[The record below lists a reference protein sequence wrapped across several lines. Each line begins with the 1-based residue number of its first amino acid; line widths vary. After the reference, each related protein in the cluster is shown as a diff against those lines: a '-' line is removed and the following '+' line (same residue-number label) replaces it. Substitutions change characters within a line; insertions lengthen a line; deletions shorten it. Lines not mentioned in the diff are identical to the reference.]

1 MKQRLLLC
9 LLMLMVSVGIA
20 IGQTVTYPINVII
33 PEGNGTVKFKIE
45 SDAFPFDV
53 NSWPKLAIDNTTT
66 NPDAWGKSLAWTI
79 KQKEDDKINLSLPT
93 IIDESKNWGNLSIV
107 IEGEVSTLYVRD
119 LTSKYDPAGVI
130 AAAPMLS
137 KIKKIELKGGTVLSS
152 LKLGKDATKTDYFE
166 NLETLIIPENKLNF
180 LPTKT
185 DKMTPSIGKITTT
198 DVSLTDNARSFMLD
212 ATELFASKLTQ
223 LKDVPSPNLSIKTL
237 YKGGATT
244 SEVKATKVESIYHF
258 KDANGVYVDG
268 EYTADIEITDGDW
281 KGIVIGGVTL
291 NVEPAQFTLNI
302 TGKDATKVSV
312 KVDPEKT
319 SYEKGNK
326 ITLTP
331 TQAEGSAF
339 AGFELVKGL
348 EKADNYEEGNS
359 YVYVFN
365 GKDDA
370 EIKVL
375 SKAAN
380 AKVTFNTNTTE
391 ENGTLTVWYNNAKV
405 TNGTSIPCGAEIK
418 IIAEAKTESFTI
430 DDVKMGT
437 TSIKD
442 KNTVKN
448 DPMRFEATV
457 TVPNVAD
464 GETVNITAT
473 FVGNGKKLTI
483 DRPTGD
489 AWNNDNGNGFTITD
503 NSGKD
508 YVDGGLLEMTIPV
521 NTELTI
527 TMKPKAANKY
537 VTVQINGTAYEVE
550 EVGERTYVVHFKM
563 PNADSKVIVTLND
576 YKDLKEFVEL
586 KENEF
591 EYDNT
596 KHKVELVVKSGKF
609 VESEVL
615 NSITI
620 EYAKENS
627 DTYVKEDNA
636 FSEVG
641 KYQVRLSRPEGDG
654 YAELKNCI
662 LTYEITK
669 TDLYITKQ
677 PKVSVVDGKYVF
689 TDGMVGYKQGDKF
702 VDVKDIDA
710 VGSFAV
716 WNETTSQATTDE
728 IANQDV
734 VVVIFQVKDS
744 EENFNSA
751 SGTGKG
757 VRIAI
762 EGADVES
769 IPVYRYVANDNLSS
783 SLIIKNGA
791 SVLSDGAKVPEEV
804 KVTFEIKDEDPNCKY
819 AVYLVDE
826 TGNRVS
832 NTGDYLSTGFE
843 IGSIDL
849 SAYYFELVS
858 EDNRTALALELT
870 VKDNLVYTGKPQTDV
885 ATFSWKKKETGD
897 DLSDTNLNSSE
908 YLVVTYKEKVS
919 GKYVEAPVNAG
930 DYEMTV
936 SRKASPTYQELSP
949 VTVTVHIAQAEL
961 DLDEVDLP
969 MPTASRISKN
979 QLLSKSILTGTPS
992 ILGKYVWAEDDKPI
1006 SATSKHLVDFVP
1018 EDGNY
1023 LPVEDIHSVE
1033 VVVTDKA
1040 IITYSVPDGLGTIT
1054 VRDNAG
1060 NTYETGEEI
1069 MNGVQLTVTATPNDA
1084 SKVEFESLKLNN
1096 GTVSNPY
1103 TFTFGDNTVDFV
1115 ATFKP
1120 KSTTVI
1126 VPDGQYEI
1134 DLPDAVRGAMIS
1146 YVGDPI
1152 VDRGEDFTFTVTTL
1166 ATDADKLKV
1175 TANGLTLKRAA
1186 NGSYTISDV
1195 TEKQTVRISFSSTP
1209 TEVKVDIPLV
1219 YHEEG
1224 HATQGEVSI
1233 INNTSGDGK
1242 YFYGDELT
1250 LIAFPESGVTFEG
1263 WSDKSKQQVREL
1275 TLTGNVSL
1283 RALFSG
1289 SPTGIEDIEA
1299 ARIVAGDGYIQVKNV
1314 ASANVTVVSMAGR
1327 IQTQQRISGD
1337 AQIRVPAGIYVVIL
1351 ENGQDVKRTKVIVR

>member
-9 LLMLMVSVGIA
+9 LLMLMVSVGIVKA
-20 IGQTVTYPINVII
+20 GVDITIAKGDPKQSVTITFTSSGNKFVSQ
-33 PEGNGTVKFKIE
+33 NGTNPSYPVITGYTDAKYLSVTAEKAVYKIPYSE
-45 SDAFPFDV
+45 NEKGTAVSLTTADT
-53 NSWPKLAIDNTTT
+53 NT
-66 NPDAWGKSLAWTI
+66 D
-79 KQKEDDKINLSLPT
+79 
-93 IIDESKNWGNLSIV
+93 WGNITITV
-107 IEGEVSTLYVRD
+107 DGKVSGFKSTDTGATDFTKQVTGITFVNNESELNTIALAANYSETGYFPNLITLV
-119 LTSKYDPAGVI
+119 
-130 AAAPMLS
+130 
-137 KIKKIELKGGTVLSS
+137 
-152 LKLGKDATKTDYFE
+152 
-166 NLETLIIPENKLNF
+166 IPENSLGVI
-180 LPTKT
+180 PAKT
-185 DKMTPSIGKITTT
+185 DKMATYSIGKVNTTNL
-198 DVSLTDNARSFMLD
+198 SLTGNARSFMLD
-212 ATELFASKLTQ
+212 ATTLFTSHYSQFKNVGST
-223 LKDVPSPNLSIKTL
+223 NLNIKTL
-237 YKGGATT
+237 YKDGVVT

-268 EYTADIEITDGDW
+268 EYIADIEITDGDW

-312 KVDPEKT
+312 KVNPEKT

-405 TNGTSIPCGAEIK
+405 TNGASIPCGAEIK
-418 IIAEAKTESFTI
+418 IVAEAKTESFTI

-457 TVPNVAD
+457 TVPNVKD
-464 GETVNITAT
+464 GDEVNIVAT

-483 DRPTGD
+483 QRDKGV
-489 AWNNDNGNGFTITD
+489 WNDNGFTITD

-508 YVDGGLLEMTIPV
+508 YAVNSVDEATVPV

-586 KENEF
+586 KENKF
-591 EYDNT
+591 EYDGT
-596 KHKVELVVKSGKF
+596 KHKVELVAKSGKF

-636 FSEVG
+636 FSEKG
-641 KYQVRLSRPEGDG
+641 NYQVRLNRPEGDG
-654 YAELKNCI
+654 YAELKDYI

-716 WNETTSQATTDE
+716 WDETGSKVATEAIKDQ
-728 IANQDV
+728 NV
-734 VVVIFQVKDS
+734 VVVIFQVKDG
-744 EENFNSA
+744 EKNFNSA

-762 EGADVES
+762 EGADIKS

-791 SVLSDGAKVPEEV
+791 SVLSDGAKVPEEI
-804 KVTFEIKDEDPNCKY
+804 KVTFEIKNEDPNCKY

-870 VKDNLVYTGKPQTDV
+870 VKDNLVYTGKPQTNI

-1006 SATSKHLVDFVP
+1006 SATSDHLVDFVP

-1069 MNGVQLTVTATPNDA
+1069 MNGVQLTVIATPSDA

-1096 GTVSNPY
+1096 GAVSNPY

-1120 KSTTVI
+1120 KTTEIPVY
-1126 VPDGQYEI
+1126 DGQYEI

-1152 VDRGEDFTFTVTTL
+1152 VDRGDDFSFTVTTL
-1166 ATDADKLKV
+1166 AADADKLKV

-1195 TEKQTVRISFSSTP
+1195 TEKQTVRISFSGTP

-1289 SPTGIEDIEA
+1289 SPTGIENIEA

-1314 ASANVTVVSMAGR
+1314 ANANVTIISMAGR

-1351 ENGQDVKRTKVIVR
+1351 ESGQDVKRTKVIVR

>member
-9 LLMLMVSVGIA
+9 LLMLMVSVGIVKA
-20 IGQTVTYPINVII
+20 GVDITIAKGDPKQSVTITFTSSAGKFEAPTTAGYGSYPVITDYNKTPYLTVTSNSAVYKI
-33 PEGNGTVKFKIE
+33 PYSENENGTKV
-45 SDAFPFDV
+45 SLTT
-53 NSWPKLAIDNTTT
+53 SSTNT
-66 NPDAWGKSLAWTI
+66 D
-79 KQKEDDKINLSLPT
+79 
-93 IIDESKNWGNLSIV
+93 WGNITITV
-107 IEGEVSTLYVRD
+107 DGKVSGFKSTDTGATDFTKQVTGITFVNNESELNTIALAANYSETGYFPNLITLV
-119 LTSKYDPAGVI
+119 
-130 AAAPMLS
+130 
-137 KIKKIELKGGTVLSS
+137 
-152 LKLGKDATKTDYFE
+152 
-166 NLETLIIPENKLNF
+166 IPENSLGVI
-180 LPTKT
+180 PAKT
-185 DKMTPSIGKITTT
+185 DKMVTYSIGKVNTTNL
-198 DVSLTDNARSFMLD
+198 SLTGNARSFMLD
-212 ATELFASKLTQ
+212 ATTLFTSHYSQFKNVGST
-223 LKDVPSPNLSIKTL
+223 NLNIKTL
-237 YKGGATT
+237 YKDGVAT

-312 KVDPEKT
+312 KIDPEKT
-319 SYEKGNK
+319 SYEKGDK

-405 TNGTSIPCGAEIK
+405 TNGASIPCGAEIK
-418 IIAEAKTESFTI
+418 IVAEAKTESFTI

-457 TVPNVAD
+457 TVPNVKD
-464 GETVNITAT
+464 GDEVNIVAT
-473 FVGNGKKLTI
+473 FVGNGRKLTI
-483 DRPTGD
+483 DREQGKWTS
-489 AWNNDNGNGFTITD
+489 FTIKD
-503 NSGKD
+503 NAGND
-508 YVDGGLLEMTIPV
+508 YAAGSVTEATIPV
-521 NTELTI
+521 NTELTV
-527 TMKPKAANKY
+527 TMIPANDQY
-537 VTVQINGTAYEVE
+537 VTVQINGAAYKVE
-550 EVGERTYVVHFKM
+550 EAGVRTYVVHFTM
-563 PNADSKVIVTLND
+563 PNADSKISVLLNS
-576 YKDLKEFVEL
+576 YKNLSELVEL
-586 KENEF
+586 KEDEF
-591 EYDNT
+591 EYDGT
-596 KHKVELVVKSGKF
+596 KHKVELVAKSGKY
-609 VESEVL
+609 VEPEILSD
-615 NSITI
+615 ITI
-620 EYAKENS
+620 EYAQKNT

-641 KYQVRLSRPEGDG
+641 DYVVRLSRAKGDG
-654 YAELKNCI
+654 YAELKDCF
-662 LTYEITK
+662 LDYKITK

-702 VDVKDIDA
+702 EDVKDIDA

-716 WNETTSQATTDE
+716 WDETNNKVTTDE
-728 IANQDV
+728 IKDKDV
-734 VVVIFQVKDS
+734 VVVIFQVKDG
-744 EENFNSA
+744 EKNFNSA

-762 EGADVES
+762 EGADIKS

-791 SVLSDGAKVPEEV
+791 SVLSDGAKVPEVV
-804 KVTFEIKDEDPNCKY
+804 KVTFEIKNEDPNCKY

-1006 SATSKHLVDFVP
+1006 SATSDHLVDFVP

-1040 IITYSVPDGLGTIT
+1040 IVTYSVPDGLGTIT

-1126 VPDGQYEI
+1126 VPEGQYEI
-1134 DLPDAVRGAMIS
+1134 ELPDAVRGAMVS

-1152 VDRGEDFTFTVTTL
+1152 VDRGDDFSFTVTTL
-1166 ATDADKLKV
+1166 AADADKLKV

-1209 TEVKVDIPLV
+1209 TEVKIDIPLV

-1299 ARIVAGDGYIQVKNV
+1299 ARIVAGDGYIQIKNV
-1314 ASANVTVVSMAGR
+1314 ANANVTVVSMAGR

-1337 AQIRVPAGIYVVIL
+1337 AQIRVPAGIYVVLL
-1351 ENGQDVKRTKVIVR
+1351 ESGQDVKRTKVIVR